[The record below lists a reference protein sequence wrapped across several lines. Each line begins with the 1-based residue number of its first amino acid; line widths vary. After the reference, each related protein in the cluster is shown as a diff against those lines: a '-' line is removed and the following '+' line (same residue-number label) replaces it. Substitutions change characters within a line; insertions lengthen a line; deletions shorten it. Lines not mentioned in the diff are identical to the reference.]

1 MIHFVKHLQHAKGE
15 GLLREVCSQHSQPT
29 DHVLISGSHVTV
41 TQASSVPMSSPA
53 SGGQN
58 SSFAAALRKL
68 AKNAMSPGSQSPVSV
83 LQPPS
88 NSTMSPVKT
97 NGM

>member
-1 MIHFVKHLQHAKGE
+1 M
-15 GLLREVCSQHSQPT
+15 
-29 DHVLISGSHVTV
+29 TV
-41 TQASSVPMSSPA
+41 TQASSVPMSLPA

-83 LQPPS
+83 LQPPN
-88 NSTMSPVKT
+88 NSTMSPVKA
-97 NGM
+97 NGMSSKRPRTSGRIAIHLAVFCHIHICICFIKLAETL